1 MNEQELT
8 FELPEPTPTTAYIA
22 SKGGIVNIQLSVN
35 FTANGTNYD
44 AYDVAEIQVE
54 ESEEPTTITVQCED
68 GEDRKIFITGDI
80 YSARFTGFVSHAKP
94 LIKGV

>member
-1 MNEQELT
+1 MDEQELT

-22 SKGGIVNIQLSVN
+22 SKGGTIHLQISVKY
-35 FTANGTNYD
+35 TVNGTNCD
-44 AYDVAEIQVE
+44 AYDMSKIHVD
-54 ESEEPTTITVQCED
+54 ESEEPTIITVQCEE
-68 GEDRKIFITGDI
+68 GEGRKIYLAGDI

>member
-1 MNEQELT
+1 MDELETT

-22 SKGGIVNIQLSVN
+22 SNGGTVNIQLSVN
-35 FTANGTNYD
+35 FSVDGTNYD
-44 AYDVAEIQVE
+44 AYDMAEIQVE
-54 ESEEPTTITVQCED
+54 ESEEPSTITVQCEE
-68 GEDRKIFITGDI
+68 GEDRKIYLAGDI

>member
-1 MNEQELT
+1 MDELETT
-8 FELPEPTPTTAYIA
+8 FELPEPTPTTAYVA

-35 FTANGTNYD
+35 FSVDGTNYD
-44 AYDVAEIQVE
+44 AYDMAKIQIE
-54 ESEEPTTITVQCED
+54 ESDEPTTITVQCEE

-80 YSARFTGFVSHAKP
+80 YSARFTGFVSYAKP

>member
-1 MNEQELT
+1 MDEQEFA

-35 FTANGTNYD
+35 FTVNGTNYD
-44 AYDVAEIQVE
+44 AYDMAEIQVE
-54 ESEEPTTITVQCED
+54 ESEEPSTITVQCEE

-80 YSARFTGFVSHAKP
+80 YSARFTGFISYAKP
-94 LIKGV
+94 LAKGV